1 MDALFL
7 WEIRAIVKKSVWK
20 CRILEKTHHLIHLI
34 FESADSNMENI
45 KERKRKRGKEKLSEL
60 QQEIESVRFE
70 LDQALLRQDKFDNY
84 YQKSTKL
91 DQLIEEYIEETERSK

>member
-20 CRILEKTHHLIHLI
+20 CRILEKTHHLIHLS

-45 KERKRKRGKEKLSEL
+45 KERKIKRGKVLEVSIFNGK
-60 QQEIESVRFE
+60 IWI
-70 LDQALLRQDKFDNY
+70 K
-84 YQKSTKL
+84 KP
-91 DQLIEEYIEETERSK
+91 

>member
-1 MDALFL
+1 M
-7 WEIRAIVKKSVWK
+7 R
-20 CRILEKTHHLIHLI
+20 
-34 FESADSNMENI
+34 
-45 KERKRKRGKEKLSEL
+45 KLSEL

-91 DQLIEEYIEETERSK
+91 DQLIEEYIEDREEWKIMPNQEITGLALFFCAKILIFS

>member
-1 MDALFL
+1 MARHTAKSHKIRKVEILVIQIIICKIAFSIE
-7 WEIRAIVKKSVWK
+7 EIR
-20 CRILEKTHHLIHLI
+20 RIH
-34 FESADSNMENI
+34 M
-45 KERKRKRGKEKLSEL
+45 RKLSEL

>member
-1 MDALFL
+1 M
-7 WEIRAIVKKSVWK
+7 R
-20 CRILEKTHHLIHLI
+20 
-34 FESADSNMENI
+34 
-45 KERKRKRGKEKLSEL
+45 KLSEL

-91 DQLIEEYIEETERSK
+91 DQLIEEYIEEKEVSREEWKIMPNQEITGLALFFCAKILIFS

>member
-45 KERKRKRGKEKLSEL
+45 KERKRKRGKEKGEKKKGLFSAPAISRNL
-60 QQEIESVRFE
+60 N
-70 LDQALLRQDKFDNY
+70 L
-84 YQKSTKL
+84 
-91 DQLIEEYIEETERSK
+91 

>member
-1 MDALFL
+1 M
-7 WEIRAIVKKSVWK
+7 R
-20 CRILEKTHHLIHLI
+20 
-34 FESADSNMENI
+34 
-45 KERKRKRGKEKLSEL
+45 KLSEL

-84 YQKSTKL
+84 YKKSTKL

>member
-1 MDALFL
+1 M
-7 WEIRAIVKKSVWK
+7 R
-20 CRILEKTHHLIHLI
+20 
-34 FESADSNMENI
+34 
-45 KERKRKRGKEKLSEL
+45 KLSEL

-84 YQKSTKL
+84 YLKSTKL

>member
-1 MDALFL
+1 MLIFYEQRIQSRKMDALFL

-45 KERKRKRGKEKLSEL
+45 KERKRKRGKEKGTILCSG
-60 QQEIESVRFE
+60 
-70 LDQALLRQDKFDNY
+70 N
-84 YQKSTKL
+84 
-91 DQLIEEYIEETERSK
+91 

>member
-1 MDALFL
+1 M
-7 WEIRAIVKKSVWK
+7 R
-20 CRILEKTHHLIHLI
+20 
-34 FESADSNMENI
+34 
-45 KERKRKRGKEKLSEL
+45 KLSEL

-91 DQLIEEYIEETERSK
+91 DQLIEEYIEETERSKQRRMENNAKLGNNWSGIIFLR